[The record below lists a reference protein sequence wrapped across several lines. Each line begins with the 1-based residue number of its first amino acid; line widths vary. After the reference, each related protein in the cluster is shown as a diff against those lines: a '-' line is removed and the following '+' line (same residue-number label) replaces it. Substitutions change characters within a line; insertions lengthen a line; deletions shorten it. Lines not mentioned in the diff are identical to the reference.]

1 MLASNV
7 ETWPVKSTLWQVAKF
22 TYSINNLSL
31 SRLFKTRILD
41 KTGWPSFLFLS
52 KGVLPDKN
60 IIKIRTTLMKKKLL
74 ALCFCAATAVTA
86 QPAMADDGLLPII
99 SFAAGVLNTG
109 IFPQSE
115 LYTTDD
121 DISVTATDG
130 VNLDANIFV
139 PTNLLVPAPAIIF
152 INSWALNEYEYLQQA
167 ADLAEKGYIVLSYST
182 RGFGTSGGLIGTA
195 GPQDMTDYST
205 VIDYLIANY
214 PVDPEAIG
222 TAGISYGS
230 GISLIG
236 AAQDPRVKAVSA
248 MSSWGSLVDALYGNQ
263 TPRLV
268 WAELL
273 TVTGE
278 LMGNA
283 DPIIAEHWNNI
294 KEQNLSEIQA
304 VVDWAEIRS
313 PINYIDQL
321 NQNGTA
327 IYFGKAYGDN
337 LFQPNSLLDMF
348 SQLTVPKHID
358 LVSGTHATAELLP
371 ALLGLG
377 DNLIWENTYK
387 WFDIHLKG
395 ETNELSTA
403 KPLNMK
409 IKFED
414 RFESFDDYPVAEAS
428 NETFYFHPRSTFDTG
443 DLESYPYQSWF
454 GADNTINAWAGTLFS
469 TQIPLLS
476 QILEQLEIPIFADIS
491 AASDVRSIYF
501 NSDRLDNTMKIRG
514 TPSVQLQVQP
524 KHDKVQLVAYL
535 YDMDF
540 WGTGKLI
547 THGVVTLPNAE
558 SGKKITVDLD
568 LVTTAYDVPAGH
580 KVVLAIDTKDPQYKS
595 PSSANYYVDFEFSS
609 NKQSILTIPTL

>member
-1 MLASNV
+1 MKKTLLAFGFCAMTAV
-7 ETWPVKSTLWQVAKF
+7 APQVA
-22 TYSINNLSL
+22 T
-31 SRLFKTRILD
+31 
-41 KTGWPSFLFLS
+41 
-52 KGVLPDKN
+52 
-60 IIKIRTTLMKKKLL
+60 
-74 ALCFCAATAVTA
+74 
-86 QPAMADDGLLPII
+86 ADDGFLPII
-99 SFAAGVLNTG
+99 SFAAGLLNTG
-109 IFPQSE
+109 VFPQSE

-121 DISVTATDG
+121 DISITATDG
-130 VNLDANIFV
+130 VNLEANIFV
-139 PTNLLVPAPAIIF
+139 PTNLQGNAPAVVF
-152 INSWALNEYEYLQQA
+152 INSWALSEYEYLEQA
-167 ADLAEKGYIVLSYST
+167 GDLAEKGYIVLSYST

-214 PVDPEAIG
+214 PVDVDAIG

-248 MSSWGSLVDALYGNQ
+248 MSSWGSLTEALYGNQ

-273 TVTGE
+273 TITGE
-278 LMGNA
+278 LIGNA
-283 DPIIAEHWNNI
+283 DPIIAEHWSNI
-294 KEQNLSEIQA
+294 KSQNLSEIPA

-313 PINYIDQL
+313 PINYVDQL

-371 ALLGLG
+371 SLLGVG

-395 ETNELSTA
+395 ETNDLAAA
-403 KPLNMK
+403 KPVNMK

-414 RFESFDDYPVAEAS
+414 RFESFDDYPVAQAS
-428 NETFYFHPRSTFDTG
+428 DQNYYFHPRSTFDTG
-443 DLESYPYQSWF
+443 DLETYPYQSWF
-454 GADNTINAWAGTLFS
+454 GKDNTINAWAGTLFS

-476 QILEQLEIPIFADIS
+476 QILEQLDIPIFADIS
-491 AASDVRSIYF
+491 AASDFRSIYF
-501 NSDRLDNTMKIRG
+501 NTDKLNETMQIRG
-514 TPSVQLQVQP
+514 APSVTLQIQP
-524 KHDKVQLVAYL
+524 KHEQVQLVAYL

-595 PSSANYYVDFEFSS
+595 PTSANYYVDFEFSS
-609 NKQSILTIPTL
+609 SKQSVLSIPTL